1 MKNALS
7 SFLGGGKEDPTAGAA
22 GTAAPPY
29 EGDFKLA
36 GEEGDDVE
44 EGGGALEEVKSLLEG
59 ASEDQ
64 LMQIKGILTAPKEG
78 SETSSAGIGTGA
90 STAPGMGSDL
100 GSM

>member
-7 SFLGGGKEDPTAGAA
+7 SFLGGGEEDPTAGAA

-36 GEEGDDVE
+36 GEEGDDME
-44 EGGGALEEVKSLLEG
+44 EGAGALEEVKGLLET

-78 SETSSAGIGTGA
+78 EAGVGA
-90 STAPGMGSDL
+90 EPAGAAAGLDMGA
-100 GSM
+100 M